1 MMEHYT
7 TNCWLE
13 EANAGTAGIISLFAN
28 CLLIYLTTKVKSYSD
43 TVKWCQYYSCC
54 FRLAFS
60 LLVVIS
66 APTIMYLN
74 EVKSLFIVKG
84 GIKIATNIGCI
95 LLNLFLVFVVT
106 SCTGPAVQYLKITY
120 LLSSPVL
127 KNHSV
132 LRAMIT
138 LIPLFVAIPTSIL
151 IFNGYM
157 PNEYEKE
164 ISKDLIQEITGENNN
179 AFLIE
184 SEEMFIFPFITIHI
198 PFYVAFILP
207 FADIEL
213 NNISSKLPYMFAW
226 CPAINPIMVIC
237 MIKTVMYLDETKALY
252 IAKGGFDLPIDI
264 GCILLILFLVFVVT
278 SCTGPAVQYLQV
290 THLLCSP
297 VQKTHSVLRTM
308 ITLIPLF
315 VAVPTSILIF
325 NGYVPNEY
333 EKEIS
338 KDMILVITGKND
350 CSFLMAA
357 EEKIYDFSSGT
368 FAYDVP
374 ARICTGFI
382 FSAMFLSLIVVILCS
397 IKMQITMK
405 KKTSISNQKSQ
416 KQLNLLLFVQF
427 IFPFIT
433 IHIPFYVAFILP
445 FADIEFNNL
454 SSKLPYMFAWCPA
467 INPIL
472 VICMIKSIRDKLLNR
487 KGTPWTGTTFT
498 TSTQIFH
505 VRTNTQVMKRT
516 K

>member
-1 MMEHYT
+1 MEHYT
-7 TNCWLE
+7 TNSWLE

-66 APTIMYLN
+66 APVSTRPLEYDSHAEKQKTIMYLT
-74 EVKSLFIVKG
+74 EVKSLYIVKG
-84 GIKIATNIGCI
+84 GIDLPTDIGCI

-138 LIPLFVAIPTSIL
+138 LIPLFVAVPTSIL
-151 IFNGYM
+151 IFNGYL
-157 PNEYEKE
+157 PNDYEKE
-164 ISKDLIQEITGENNN
+164 ISKDLIQEITGENDN
-179 AFLIE
+179 AFLIA
-184 SEEMFIFPFITIHI
+184 SEEM
-198 PFYVAFILP
+198 
-207 FADIEL
+207 
-213 NNISSKLPYMFAW
+213 
-226 CPAINPIMVIC
+226 
-237 MIKTVMYLDETKALY
+237 
-252 IAKGGFDLPIDI
+252 
-264 GCILLILFLVFVVT
+264 
-278 SCTGPAVQYLQV
+278 
-290 THLLCSP
+290 
-297 VQKTHSVLRTM
+297 
-308 ITLIPLF
+308 
-315 VAVPTSILIF
+315 
-325 NGYVPNEY
+325 
-333 EKEIS
+333 
-338 KDMILVITGKND
+338 
-350 CSFLMAA
+350 
-357 EEKIYDFSSGT
+357 IYDHPSGT
-368 FAYDVP
+368 FMYDIP

-382 FSAMFLSLIVVILCS
+382 FFAMFSSLIVVIVCF
-397 IKMQITMK
+397 IKMQVSRK

-445 FADIEFNNL
+445 FADIEFSTL

-487 KGTPWTGTTFT
+487 KSTSLAGTTFT
-498 TSTQIFH
+498 TSTHIFH
-505 VRTNTQVMKRT
+505 ARTGSLVRK
-516 K
+516 

>member
-184 SEEMFIFPFITIHI
+184 SEEMIYDHASGTFMYDIPARMCTGFIFLAMFSSLIVFIFPFITIHI

-213 NNISSKLPYMFAW
+213 NSISSKLPYMFAW

-357 EEKIYDFSSGT
+357 EEK
-368 FAYDVP
+368 
-374 ARICTGFI
+374 
-382 FSAMFLSLIVVILCS
+382 
-397 IKMQITMK
+397 
-405 KKTSISNQKSQ
+405 
-416 KQLNLLLFVQF
+416 F

-487 KGTPWTGTTFT
+487 KGTPLTGTTFT